1 MAIAIGEGR
10 RHERNYCFC
19 KEKRKKTCKI
29 ETMASTKQ
37 DRIIHARNYNDCSG
51 RHARNYGLRKGWRNK
66 HMQVTM
72 IPARGQAN
80 TESYAKKHFRQF
92 FRDKK
97 IYFRQLEKK
106 LSPNEILQAPRPSS
120 SSIPTRTFG
129 STTIYIYIYMYDGP
143 LCTICTLLSWKAKN
157 ILFGKT
163 FKRKTIS

>member
-1 MAIAIGEGR
+1 
-10 RHERNYCFC
+10 
-19 KEKRKKTCKI
+19 
-29 ETMASTKQ
+29 
-37 DRIIHARNYNDCSG
+37 
-51 RHARNYGLRKGWRNK
+51 
-66 HMQVTM
+66 M

-129 STTIYIYIYMYDGP
+129 STTIYGLYTFIESILLDTNIMRICIGGFK
-143 LCTICTLLSWKAKN
+143 LCTSDENLSASNFDMPSLVVKESTLEHMLQGRLPRARSKTTPSSEDETN
-157 ILFGKT
+157 GKRREQSKGQT
-163 FKRKTIS
+163 SES